1 MGGFSSIGD
10 LSGGDYLQSALS
22 TALHTTGSS
31 IKEGI
36 HLARAT
42 GAAPEAQLSPLAQ
55 VTSTLGEL
63 QQSDPAKF
71 REVARQLAANL
82 ETEAQ
87 TAESQGDTTM
97 ASQLSQLAGAFT
109 TAAVD
114 GELPNLQDLIAL
126 GEV

>member
-10 LSGGDYLQSALS
+10 LSGGTYLQSVRH

-31 IKEGI
+31 LKQSVPIE
-36 HLARAT
+36 T
-42 GAAPEAQLSPLAQ
+42 AASEAQLSPLAQ
-55 VTSTLGEL
+55 VTGTLGQL

-82 ETEAQ
+82 QTDAQ
-87 TAESQGDTTM
+87 TAESEGEATM
-97 ASQLSQLAGAFT
+97 ASQLSQLASAFT
-109 TAAVD
+109 TASVN

-126 GEV
+126 GEL